1 MNEIMESVANTI
13 FVGIQINEKLQDQ
26 LDSSKPSMKQFFEE
40 NSPEYLQIV
49 QIDSDEYLGKISANC
64 TTMETLTNISMNM
77 KTMLKMI
84 CPKFIFSDSAIKVI
98 ALSPASTGLSSHGY

>member
-1 MNEIMESVANTI
+1 MQSVANTI

-26 LDSSKPSMKQFFEE
+26 LDSSKPSMKQFFKDS
-40 NSPEYLQIV
+40 SPEYLQIV
-49 QIDSDEYLGKISANC
+49 HIDSDDYLGKISENC
-64 TTMETLTNISMNM
+64 TTMESLTNLYLNI

-98 ALSPASTGLSSHGY
+98 ALSPASERLSSYSY